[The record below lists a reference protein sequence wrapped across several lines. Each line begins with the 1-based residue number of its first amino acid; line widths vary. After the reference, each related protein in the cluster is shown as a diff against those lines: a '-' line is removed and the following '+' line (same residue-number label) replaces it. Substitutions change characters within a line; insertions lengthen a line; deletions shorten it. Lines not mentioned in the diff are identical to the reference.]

1 MHNILTNE
9 HRFAKHRFLYSDLFK
24 KKNCVIINVIIV
36 SGMAENRTYYVIV
49 AQFHSE
55 IKYPFSVTL
64 TLKPPH
70 MIILISF

>member
-24 KKNCVIINVIIV
+24 KNKKLCNYKCYN
-36 SGMAENRTYYVIV
+36 AENRTYYVIV